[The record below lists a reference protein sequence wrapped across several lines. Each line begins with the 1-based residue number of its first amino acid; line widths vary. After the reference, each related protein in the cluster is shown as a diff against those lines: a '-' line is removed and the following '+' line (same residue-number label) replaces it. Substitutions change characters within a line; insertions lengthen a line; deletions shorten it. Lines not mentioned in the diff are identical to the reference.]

1 MKKSQQQKEAKVS
14 LTASQIEFLNL
25 DCAFP
30 AFFGGYGCGKSYLM
44 TLCAVMDAMHSSDT
58 VVALYE
64 PEFSLIRDVVVP
76 NLERWMSEFGIV
88 GVHNKQDHCI
98 YTSSGSI
105 GDFVM
110 KSMDNPASIV
120 GYESYRAH
128 VDELDTLTTD
138 KATEVW
144 YKIMGRNRQRPK
156 GVSEEHMKWS
166 EKNKRMEHVNRI
178 SAYST
183 PEGYKF
189 GYQTWGLAK
198 HKDFQYVKGRTED
211 NPELAEAYIQQMVDK
226 YPKELIAAYMHGEF
240 VNMTAGT
247 VYNGYN
253 RKLHASN
260 EMIRCG
266 EPLYIGCD
274 FNVTSQAATI
284 WVKRNGGF
292 EWHAVEELTGM
303 YDTPEM
309 VRIITERYKSKGH
322 DIIMYPDASG
332 KARHSSNAAVSDIAL
347 LRAAGFQVRAKSKNP
362 DVRDRIQATNKAFGG
377 GRLFINFIKCP
388 IVANCLEQQA
398 YDKNGEPDKKSGLD
412 HQNDATTYPIA
423 YEMMINRPLY
433 SVPIRWM
440 NRDAG

>member
-1 MKKSQQQKEAKVS
+1 
-14 LTASQIEFLNL
+14 
-25 DCAFP
+25 
-30 AFFGGYGCGKSYLM
+30 M

-76 NLERWMSEFGIV
+76 NLERWMAEFGIV

-98 YTSSGSI
+98 YTSSSSI

-110 KSMDNPASIV
+110 KSMDNPTSIV

-144 YKIMGRNRQRPK
+144 YKIMGRNRQRPT
-156 GVSEEHMKWS
+156 GVSEAHMKWS
-166 EKNKRMEHVNRI
+166 EKNNRMEHINKI

-189 GYQTWGLAK
+189 GYQTWGMNKLGDTWK
-198 HKDFQYVKGRTED
+198 NPDFQYTKGRTED
-211 NPELAEAYIQQMVDK
+211 NPALAEAYIQQMVDK
-226 YPKELIAAYMHGEF
+226 YPKELISAYMHGEF

-247 VYNGYN
+247 VYNGFN
-253 RKLHASN
+253 RKLHSSN
-260 EMIRCG
+260 ETIRSG
-266 EPLYIGCD
+266 ETLYIGCD
-274 FNVTSQAATI
+274 FNVTSQAATV

-292 EWHAVEELTGM
+292 QWHAVEELTGM

-309 VRIITERYKSKGH
+309 IRIITERYKAKGH
-322 DIIMYPDASG
+322 AIIMYPDASG

-347 LRAAGFQVRAKSKNP
+347 LRSAGFQVRAKSKNP
-362 DVRDRIQATNKAFGG
+362 DVRDRIQATNKAFGD
-377 GRLFINFIKCP
+377 GRLFINVNKCP
-388 IVANCLEQQA
+388 TVASCLEQQA